1 MMGMGGVGCGLK
13 KEFPDSFFDQVEQ
26 GPDKMDEM

>member
-1 MMGMGGVGCGLK
+1 MMGMGGVGCGL